1 VDPRARGLGL
11 GARLVDARA
20 EDLGL
25 ALLDAYLEAK
35 RRELI

>member
-1 VDPRARGLGL
+1 
-11 GARLVDARA
+11 VDARA
-20 EDLGL
+20 EDLCL